1 MTRVDL
7 EALTG
12 HTPGPYVR
20 YEPEDGIGC
29 YWVEHLP
36 EGSVAYET
44 KNGVAAFGQAVFA
57 VPIFNGRETANLLA
71 AAPDLLAEVR
81 ALRAERDALQRFK
94 DFVHR
99 RLDTAGVP
107 THPDGPHS
115 KEGCRIGDRLDL
127 VVAERDAL
135 RLAYDAKDAVDAAW
149 SDARAGMVPAAEL
162 HGDRGDGHC
171 QACIGRSV
179 KAESELAKAHAGMD
193 LFEKRLQHEVDS
205 REAELAKAWEA
216 GKEEAWRAMVT
227 CNDKT
232 HAEELRAIS
241 KLQPPGGKAK

>member
-1 MTRVDL
+1 MSVDL

-81 ALRAERDALQRFK
+81 ALRAERDALISR
-94 DFVHR
+94 
-99 RLDTAGVP
+99 
-107 THPDGPHS
+107 GP
-115 KEGCRIGDRLDL
+115 CAPCI
-127 VVAERDAL
+127 AERDAL
-135 RLAYDAKDAVDAAW
+135 RDHWNRTKECV
-149 SDARAGMVPAAEL
+149 AEL
-162 HGDRGDGHC
+162 TAERDRW
-171 QACIGRSV
+171 
-179 KAESELAKAHAGMD
+179 KLAD
-193 LFEKRLQHEVDS
+193 RDNVI
-205 REAELAKAWEA
+205 RVAELERL
-216 GKEEAWRAMVT
+216 GDQLHGNLMGTLLHQPGCDCVCHRDLEAWR
-227 CNDKT
+227 
-232 HAEELRAIS
+232 
-241 KLQPPGGKAK
+241 KAVRG